1 MTMGIFKRIVFSV
14 AALLMFSVPS
24 WAVFNEKN
32 LTQTLQVLRYELC
45 KAYLEMERNQMTF
58 ESQDD
63 RQHEELVQLIQS
75 NQLLVSAVA
84 EQSRVTAEQS
94 KVMALIVD
102 QNSQLM
108 ASDDDDDDLGS
119 KYLDS

>member
-1 MTMGIFKRIVFSV
+1 MTIQKKECGCVSND
-14 AALLMFSVPS
+14 L
-24 WAVFNEKN
+24 
-32 LTQTLQVLRYELC
+32 
-45 KAYLEMERNQMTF
+45 
-58 ESQDD
+58 
-63 RQHEELVQLIQS
+63 LVQLIQS

-108 ASDDDDDDLGS
+108 VSDDDDDDLGS
-119 KYLDS
+119 KYLDSR

>member
-1 MTMGIFKRIVFSV
+1 MTIQKKDCGCVSND
-14 AALLMFSVPS
+14 L
-24 WAVFNEKN
+24 
-32 LTQTLQVLRYELC
+32 
-45 KAYLEMERNQMTF
+45 
-58 ESQDD
+58 
-63 RQHEELVQLIQS
+63 LVQLIQS

>member
-1 MTMGIFKRIVFSV
+1 MTIQKKECGCVSND
-14 AALLMFSVPS
+14 L
-24 WAVFNEKN
+24 
-32 LTQTLQVLRYELC
+32 
-45 KAYLEMERNQMTF
+45 
-58 ESQDD
+58 
-63 RQHEELVQLIQS
+63 LVQLIQS

-108 ASDDDDDDLGS
+108 ASDDDDDEPKS
-119 KYLDS
+119 EYLDG

>member
-1 MTMGIFKRIVFSV
+1 MTIQKKECGCVSND
-14 AALLMFSVPS
+14 L
-24 WAVFNEKN
+24 
-32 LTQTLQVLRYELC
+32 
-45 KAYLEMERNQMTF
+45 
-58 ESQDD
+58 
-63 RQHEELVQLIQS
+63 LVQLIQS
-75 NQLLVSAVA
+75 NQLLVNAVA

>member
-1 MTMGIFKRIVFSV
+1 MTIQKKECGCVSSD
-14 AALLMFSVPS
+14 L
-24 WAVFNEKN
+24 
-32 LTQTLQVLRYELC
+32 
-45 KAYLEMERNQMTF
+45 
-58 ESQDD
+58 
-63 RQHEELVQLIQS
+63 LVQLIQS
-75 NQLLVSAVA
+75 NQQLVNAVA

>member
-1 MTMGIFKRIVFSV
+1 MTIQKKECGCVSND
-14 AALLMFSVPS
+14 L
-24 WAVFNEKN
+24 
-32 LTQTLQVLRYELC
+32 
-45 KAYLEMERNQMTF
+45 
-58 ESQDD
+58 
-63 RQHEELVQLIQS
+63 LVQLIQS

>member
-1 MTMGIFKRIVFSV
+1 MTIQKKECGCVSND
-14 AALLMFSVPS
+14 L
-24 WAVFNEKN
+24 
-32 LTQTLQVLRYELC
+32 
-45 KAYLEMERNQMTF
+45 
-58 ESQDD
+58 
-63 RQHEELVQLIQS
+63 LVQLIQS

-84 EQSRVTAEQS
+84 EQSRLTAEQS

>member
-1 MTMGIFKRIVFSV
+1 MTIQKKECGCVSSD
-14 AALLMFSVPS
+14 L
-24 WAVFNEKN
+24 
-32 LTQTLQVLRYELC
+32 
-45 KAYLEMERNQMTF
+45 
-58 ESQDD
+58 
-63 RQHEELVQLIQS
+63 LVQLIQS
-75 NQLLVSAVA
+75 NQLLVNAVA

-94 KVMALIVD
+94 KVIALIVD

>member
-1 MTMGIFKRIVFSV
+1 MTIQKKECGCVSND
-14 AALLMFSVPS
+14 L
-24 WAVFNEKN
+24 
-32 LTQTLQVLRYELC
+32 
-45 KAYLEMERNQMTF
+45 
-58 ESQDD
+58 
-63 RQHEELVQLIQS
+63 LVQLIQS
-75 NQLLVSAVA
+75 NQLLVSAVAEQSRVTA

>member
-1 MTMGIFKRIVFSV
+1 MTIQKKECGCVSSD
-14 AALLMFSVPS
+14 L
-24 WAVFNEKN
+24 
-32 LTQTLQVLRYELC
+32 
-45 KAYLEMERNQMTF
+45 
-58 ESQDD
+58 
-63 RQHEELVQLIQS
+63 LVQLIQS
-75 NQLLVSAVA
+75 NQLLVNAVA

>member
-1 MTMGIFKRIVFSV
+1 MNDQKKECGCVSND
-14 AALLMFSVPS
+14 L
-24 WAVFNEKN
+24 
-32 LTQTLQVLRYELC
+32 
-45 KAYLEMERNQMTF
+45 
-58 ESQDD
+58 
-63 RQHEELVQLIQS
+63 LVQLIQS

>member
-1 MTMGIFKRIVFSV
+1 MTIQKKECGCVSND
-14 AALLMFSVPS
+14 L
-24 WAVFNEKN
+24 
-32 LTQTLQVLRYELC
+32 
-45 KAYLEMERNQMTF
+45 
-58 ESQDD
+58 
-63 RQHEELVQLIQS
+63 LVQLIQS
-75 NQLLVSAVA
+75 NQLLISAVA

>member
-1 MTMGIFKRIVFSV
+1 MTIQKKECGCVSND
-14 AALLMFSVPS
+14 L
-24 WAVFNEKN
+24 
-32 LTQTLQVLRYELC
+32 
-45 KAYLEMERNQMTF
+45 
-58 ESQDD
+58 
-63 RQHEELVQLIQS
+63 LVQLIQS
-75 NQLLVSAVA
+75 NQQLVNAVA

>member
-1 MTMGIFKRIVFSV
+1 MSDQKKECGCVSND
-14 AALLMFSVPS
+14 L
-24 WAVFNEKN
+24 
-32 LTQTLQVLRYELC
+32 
-45 KAYLEMERNQMTF
+45 
-58 ESQDD
+58 
-63 RQHEELVQLIQS
+63 LVQLIQS

>member
-1 MTMGIFKRIVFSV
+1 MTIQKKECGCVSND
-14 AALLMFSVPS
+14 L
-24 WAVFNEKN
+24 
-32 LTQTLQVLRYELC
+32 
-45 KAYLEMERNQMTF
+45 
-58 ESQDD
+58 
-63 RQHEELVQLIQS
+63 LVQLIQS
-75 NQLLVSAVA
+75 NQLLISAVA

-108 ASDDDDDDLGS
+108 ASDDGDDDLGS

>member
-1 MTMGIFKRIVFSV
+1 M
-14 AALLMFSVPS
+14 
-24 WAVFNEKN
+24 NEQKKECGCVSN
-32 LTQTLQVLRYELC
+32 DL
-45 KAYLEMERNQMTF
+45 
-58 ESQDD
+58 
-63 RQHEELVQLIQS
+63 LVQLIQS

>member
-1 MTMGIFKRIVFSV
+1 MTIQKKECGCASND
-14 AALLMFSVPS
+14 L
-24 WAVFNEKN
+24 
-32 LTQTLQVLRYELC
+32 
-45 KAYLEMERNQMTF
+45 
-58 ESQDD
+58 
-63 RQHEELVQLIQS
+63 LVQLIQS
-75 NQLLVSAVA
+75 NQQLVNAVA

>member
-1 MTMGIFKRIVFSV
+1 MTIQKKECGCVSSD
-14 AALLMFSVPS
+14 L
-24 WAVFNEKN
+24 
-32 LTQTLQVLRYELC
+32 
-45 KAYLEMERNQMTF
+45 
-58 ESQDD
+58 
-63 RQHEELVQLIQS
+63 LVQPIQS
-75 NQLLVSAVA
+75 NQLLVNAVA

>member
-1 MTMGIFKRIVFSV
+1 MTIQKKECGCVSND
-14 AALLMFSVPS
+14 L
-24 WAVFNEKN
+24 
-32 LTQTLQVLRYELC
+32 
-45 KAYLEMERNQMTF
+45 
-58 ESQDD
+58 
-63 RQHEELVQLIQS
+63 LVQLIQS
-75 NQLLVSAVA
+75 NQLLISAVA

-119 KYLDS
+119 KYLDG

>member
-1 MTMGIFKRIVFSV
+1 MTIQKKECGCVSSD
-14 AALLMFSVPS
+14 L
-24 WAVFNEKN
+24 
-32 LTQTLQVLRYELC
+32 
-45 KAYLEMERNQMTF
+45 
-58 ESQDD
+58 
-63 RQHEELVQLIQS
+63 LVQLIQS

>member
-1 MTMGIFKRIVFSV
+1 MTIQKKECVCVSSD
-14 AALLMFSVPS
+14 L
-24 WAVFNEKN
+24 
-32 LTQTLQVLRYELC
+32 
-45 KAYLEMERNQMTF
+45 
-58 ESQDD
+58 
-63 RQHEELVQLIQS
+63 LVQLIQS
-75 NQLLVSAVA
+75 NQLLVNAVA

>member
-1 MTMGIFKRIVFSV
+1 MDEENNMTIQKKECGCVSSD
-14 AALLMFSVPS
+14 L
-24 WAVFNEKN
+24 
-32 LTQTLQVLRYELC
+32 
-45 KAYLEMERNQMTF
+45 
-58 ESQDD
+58 
-63 RQHEELVQLIQS
+63 LVQLIQS
-75 NQLLVSAVA
+75 NQQLVNAVA

>member
-1 MTMGIFKRIVFSV
+1 MAIQKKECGCVSSD
-14 AALLMFSVPS
+14 L
-24 WAVFNEKN
+24 
-32 LTQTLQVLRYELC
+32 
-45 KAYLEMERNQMTF
+45 
-58 ESQDD
+58 
-63 RQHEELVQLIQS
+63 LVQLIQS
-75 NQLLVSAVA
+75 NQLLVNAVA

>member
-1 MTMGIFKRIVFSV
+1 MTIQKKECGCVSRD
-14 AALLMFSVPS
+14 L
-24 WAVFNEKN
+24 
-32 LTQTLQVLRYELC
+32 
-45 KAYLEMERNQMTF
+45 
-58 ESQDD
+58 
-63 RQHEELVQLIQS
+63 LVQLSQS
-75 NQLLVSAVA
+75 DQVLVNGVA